1 MNKVSRRELAHWAAG
16 ELIAGK
22 PAAGVAKHLAAVIN
36 ESGTAN
42 QLNFLI
48 EDIAWELEQQQAL
61 AIGKITSAY
70 PLTIS
75 LEKALAAQIKTATKA
90 KDVVL
95 EKQIDKSVIGGVRVE
110 TASRVWD
117 STISRKLAELKEVF

>member
-22 PAAGVAKHLAAVIN
+22 PAVAVAKHLAAVIK

-61 AIGKITSAY
+61 AIGKITSSH

-75 LEKALAAQIKTATKA
+75 LEKALETQIKTMTKA

-95 EKQIDKSVIGGVRVE
+95 EKQIDKAVIGGVRVE